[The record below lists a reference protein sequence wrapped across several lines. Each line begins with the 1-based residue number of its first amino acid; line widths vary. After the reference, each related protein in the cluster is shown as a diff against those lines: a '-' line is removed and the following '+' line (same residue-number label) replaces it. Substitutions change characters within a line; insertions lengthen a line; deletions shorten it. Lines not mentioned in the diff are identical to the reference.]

1 MLSLILLSSLALA
14 GEPTRCVA
22 SIPMPTA
29 ACGLRGEFVVTAGG
43 RTEAAATKAA
53 RSALTEALSKSV
65 AHLLRAQ
72 PAATVDASACAASV
86 ADAHVDCFPDATLSQ
101 SRYCFVTLTD
111 DRCWEKEVLTVE
123 DVGWKVYSRGTAE
136 MCKAVDARLVAQGFN
151 DVETRRV
158 ECAASCL
165 KATTVSCP

>member
-1 MLSLILLSSLALA
+1 MLSLILSWSFALA

-29 ACGLRGEFVVTAGG
+29 ACTLRGEFVVTAGG
-43 RTEAAATKAA
+43 RTEAAAAKAA
-53 RSALTEALSKSV
+53 RAALSEALSKSV

-72 PAATVDASACAASV
+72 SAAKVDAAACAASV

-101 SRYCFVTLTD
+101 SRYCFVSLVD
-111 DRCWEKEVLTVE
+111 ERCWEKEVLTVE
-123 DVGWKVYSRGTAE
+123 DVGWKVYGRGTAE

-151 DVETRRV
+151 DVEARRV
-158 ECAASCL
+158 ECAASCI